1 MKVSI
6 PHVLPLILQGTGT
19 ASLSIDGGLLRRWN
33 GTEKQPQ
40 EKYLSV
46 AHRIGLAHECV

>member
-6 PHVLPLILQGTGT
+6 PHVLPLILKGTAGT
-19 ASLSIDGGLLRRWN
+19 ASLSIDGGLLRSWN

-40 EKYLSV
+40 ES
-46 AHRIGLAHECV
+46 I